1 MLNSPIELSIFI
13 IVALLIVAF
22 IAGYID
28 TLVGGGGLIT
38 IPALML
44 VGVPP
49 IYALGTNKLQ
59 AVAGSGTAMLTLFLQ
74 NKLRFSDVKWL
85 MLVAFFGACVGAIL
99 VQFVKPDV
107 LNFIV
112 PAVIV
117 LIAAYFIFVPTTKLS
132 ESEAKMSKQTYGC
145 TAVPLVGFYDGMFG
159 PGTGS
164 FFLWAGVS
172 LRGQSIIDSAMTAKA
187 LNFATNIAALIV
199 FIYYSKVLWQVGLLM
214 MIGQAL
220 GARLGAKSLMTINP
234 GLLRYLVIAICFVI
248 LIAWVCNN

>member
-1 MLNSPIELSIFI
+1 MLSNPIELSIF
-13 IVALLIVAF
+13 VVLALLLAAF

-74 NKLRFSDVKWL
+74 NQLRFSEMKWL
-85 MLVAFFGACVGAIL
+85 MLVAFTGACVGAVL
-99 VQFVKPDV
+99 VQFVKSDV
-107 LNFIV
+107 LNFVV
-112 PAVIV
+112 PVVIV
-117 LIAAYFIFVPTTKLS
+117 LIAAYFVFMPTTKLS
-132 ESEAKMSKQTYGC
+132 ESDAKLSKRFYASS
-145 TAVPLVGFYDGMFG
+145 AVPVVGFYDGMFG

-172 LRGQSIIDSAMTAKA
+172 LRGQSIIDSAMSAKA
-187 LNFATNIAALIV
+187 LNFATNIAALMV
-199 FIYYSKVLWQVGLLM
+199 FVYYSKVLWQIGLLM
-214 MIGQAL
+214 MVGQAL

-234 GLLRYLVIAICFVI
+234 GFLRYLVIVICLVI
-248 LIAWVCNN
+248 LIVWVFND